1 MSDPPIPKDANN
13 FYHPGTEQNIRDL
26 VSYARTNGYQ
36 VRVRGSGHSMPKA
49 IFTDS
54 CDATDLEFE
63 DVKAPDGVNV
73 NIMLDKYNQMERLD
87 GNLVKVQAGIHLGSY
102 PFDDIPS
109 EENSLLYQLHHT
121 HGLALDDLGGIT
133 HQTVGGFLMTGS
145 SGGSIKY
152 SVDDNILEMRFIDGN
167 GDVFTVS
174 QGEDNFHAAL
184 TSLGL
189 LGILSTVIF
198 KCTPKFNIIGTQ
210 KTSFTFMADVNI
222 FSDGNSVIPSRQTGL
237 STFLK
242 DTGYTRMLWW
252 PQSCNQVQVWQAE
265 RMEDADL
272 ERNKFAMFDTAQVQ
286 VLYSYL
292 LITTGSDDE
301 NIMDNFAEGTTY
313 NDRFVLLRTR
323 ELEDEYEDSESIEDR
338 VNFEVRVNTFVANLL
353 NKLRGLV
360 DILSIGN
367 PAIKNNFRDFITS
380 LAVFMNGIFDSHKEF
395 QDYAYS
401 SLPMDNSAD
410 DVLVPI
416 MFTEIWVPLS
426 RAADVTSA
434 IRDYFED
441 GDPDESSVR
450 TGNNAWELYAA
461 KPSKAW
467 LSMSYSNDED
477 DWSEGAFR
485 VDPFW
490 FKHNSGS
497 YNDLFRPI
505 FLLLNNME
513 IPYRLHWGKIFPA
526 MDDTEITAECLVNT
540 DIYPKL
546 TEFLELRQAKDPGG
560 IFLNTYWRH
569 WFGIPS

>member
-1 MSDPPIPKDANN
+1 MPDPPIPKDANN
-13 FYHPGTEQNIRDL
+13 FYHPETEKNIRDL
-26 VSYARTNGYQ
+26 VSYAKTNGYQ
-36 VRVRGSGHSMPKA
+36 VRVRGSGHSMPQA
-49 IFTDS
+49 IFTDD

-73 NIMLDKYNQMERLD
+73 NIMLDKYNRMERLD
-87 GNLVKVQAGIHLGSY
+87 QDGKLVKVEAGIRLGSY
-102 PFDDIPS
+102 PFDDSPS

-121 HGLALDDLGGIT
+121 HGLALNDLGGIT

-145 SGGSIKY
+145 SGGSMKY
-152 SVDDNILEMRFIDGN
+152 SVDDNIIEMRFIDGN
-167 GDVFTVS
+167 GNVFTVRR
-174 QGEDNFHAAL
+174 GEDDFHAAL

-189 LGILSTVIF
+189 LGILSTVTFRCIS
-198 KCTPKFNIIGTQ
+198 KFNIIGTQ
-210 KTSFTFMADVNI
+210 KTSFTSMADVNI
-222 FSDGNSVIPSRQTGL
+222 FSDRNSVIPFRQTGL
-237 STFLK
+237 SKFLK

-252 PQSCNQVQVWQAE
+252 PQSCDQVQVWQAE
-265 RMEDADL
+265 RMEDNADF
-272 ERNKFAMFDTAQVQ
+272 ERNKFAMFDTAQLQ

-292 LITTGSDDE
+292 LITAGSDDR
-301 NIMDNFAEGTTY
+301 NAMGDYIVGTR
-313 NDRFVLLRTR
+313 DRYKLLRTR
-323 ELEDEYEDSESIEDR
+323 ELENEGKSCIDLCVYLEMK
-338 VNFEVRVNTFVANLL
+338 VNALVASLL
-353 NKLRGLV
+353 NMLRGLV
-360 DILSIGN
+360 DRLSTGN
-367 PAIKNNFRDFITS
+367 PAIKNKFRDFITS
-380 LAVFMNGIFDSHKEF
+380 LAVFMNGIIDSHKEF

-426 RAADVTSA
+426 RAAEVTSA
-434 IRDYFED
+434 IRGYFED

-461 KPSKAW
+461 KPSKTW

-505 FLLLNNME
+505 FLLLKNMD

-526 MDDTEITAECLVNT
+526 MDDEEITAEFLVNQKK
-540 DIYPKL
+540 YPRLKK
-546 TEFLELRQAKDPGG
+546 FLELREKKDPGG
-560 IFLNTYWRH
+560 IFLNSYWRH